1 MLMALPSC
9 STRTFWRFGSQ
20 TRLVL
25 LLAWLTLLPL
35 MGPLPHISQTLDI
48 LILPFQKVFFINLF
62 DGDVKDN
69 FVGTS
74 STADTAG

>member
-20 TRLVL
+20 TLLVL

-48 LILPFQKVFFINLF
+48 LTLTFQKVFFINLF
-62 DGDVKDN
+62 GGDVKDN
-69 FVGTS
+69 FVGKS
-74 STADTAG
+74 SATDTVG

>member
-1 MLMALPSC
+1 MLMALPSR

-20 TRLVL
+20 TLLVL

-48 LILPFQKVFFINLF
+48 LTLPFQKVFFINLF
-62 DGDVKDN
+62 EGDVKDN

-74 STADTAG
+74 SAADTVG

>member
-9 STRTFWRFGSQ
+9 STRTFWRFGNQ

-25 LLAWLTLLPL
+25 FLAWLTLLPI

-48 LILPFQKVFFINLF
+48 LTLLFQKVFFINLF
-62 DGDVKDN
+62 EEDVKDN
-69 FVGTS
+69 FEGAS
-74 STADTAG
+74 SDADTVG

>member
-35 MGPLPHISQTLDI
+35 MGLLPHISHTLDI
-48 LILPFQKVFFINLF
+48 MILPFQKILFINLF
-62 DGDVKDN
+62 DDDVKDN
-69 FVGTS
+69 FVRRYGWMS
-74 STADTAG
+74 I